1 MHKELS
7 IPKNPIIGNVFFRL
21 GLIERYGTGVQ
32 RISTLYDNNA
42 NKPTF
47 EVAENLIKITLP
59 FLGSTTQEIVQTTQ
73 EIPQDLTDLY
83 RSNDKMTDI
92 NRSNSKM
99 TDIERKAKVIELFKT
114 MDFVNNAIV
123 RESIDFGEA
132 TIKRLLNEMVDEGTL
147 RAEGENKGR
156 KYYLVN
162 KGD

>member
-32 RISTLYDNNA
+32 RICALYDNNV